1 MNIKRVFESA
11 RGNKLQKTLDNLF
24 SVLQFSCVITD
35 IHAHSLNSSCLFM
48 LLPSTSL
55 PTLIKLGIF
64 AWLDRLVDLKIEA
77 DDKIIKHC
85 PL

>member
-11 RGNKLQKTLDNLF
+11 RGNKLQKLDNLF

-55 PTLIKLGIF
+55 LTLIKLGIF